1 MCYIWVC
8 VAYANNAQRERYLH
22 AEGTLVIRRAYAQLD
37 ARSLRARW
45 YSLCIRTHTL
55 CARYSNVSGTVWER
69 YEHGARTLVPPNL
82 IHTPGKLCV
91 CGLLSYAQRTQNQ
104 YANIWRGLNSASIM
118 LQQLFRKY
126 FRYARMTSLEFSK
139 FNFSA
144 AIINIYAQ
152 FAPVSRVV
160 YSAYFTFQQ
169 LFESTSCMRKWRY

>member
-22 AEGTLVIRRAYAQLD
+22 AEGTLVIRRAYAQLGV
-37 ARSLRARW
+37 RSLRARW

-104 YANIWRGLNSASIM
+104 YANIWRGLKELRCCCIYDNQTLKNINLLFVLLHHSFWF
-118 LQQLFRKY
+118 QL
-126 FRYARMTSLEFSK
+126 
-139 FNFSA
+139 
-144 AIINIYAQ
+144 
-152 FAPVSRVV
+152 V
-160 YSAYFTFQQ
+160 YTLLGQHFPTFETT
-169 LFESTSCMRKWRY
+169 FFG

>member
-8 VAYANNAQRERYLH
+8 VAYANHAQRERYLH

-104 YANIWRGLNSASIM
+104 YANIWRGLKKGVSLSHAFALLSSRSAWYI
-118 LQQLFRKY
+118 LNNKRK
-126 FRYARMTSLEFSK
+126 TG
-139 FNFSA
+139 
-144 AIINIYAQ
+144 
-152 FAPVSRVV
+152 
-160 YSAYFTFQQ
+160 
-169 LFESTSCMRKWRY
+169 

>member
-8 VAYANNAQRERYLH
+8 VAYANHAQRERYLH

-45 YSLCIRTHTL
+45 YSVCIRTHTL

-104 YANIWRGLNSASIM
+104 YANIWRGLKIWHEN
-118 LQQLFRKY
+118 LPYLK
-126 FRYARMTSLEFSK
+126 L
-139 FNFSA
+139 
-144 AIINIYAQ
+144 NIY
-152 FAPVSRVV
+152 VLVCKYVV
-160 YSAYFTFQQ
+160 GQS
-169 LFESTSCMRKWRY
+169 K

>member
-8 VAYANNAQRERYLH
+8 VAYTNNAQRERYLH
-22 AEGTLVIRRAYAQLD
+22 AEGMLVIRRAYAQLD

-69 YEHGARTLVPPNL
+69 YEHGARTQVPPNL

-104 YANIWRGLNSASIM
+104 YANIWRGLKLWSSGPHCSPPCYSILLFM
-118 LQQLFRKY
+118 LIGLTELKFLWAGEAV
-126 FRYARMTSLEFSK
+126 ARWGTLIYK
-139 FNFSA
+139 NFSS
-144 AIINIYAQ
+144 
-152 FAPVSRVV
+152 FRR
-160 YSAYFTFQQ
+160 F
-169 LFESTSCMRKWRY
+169 